1 MKRYIPFFFLFLAWA
16 AAEALTDLRRLPAV
30 AGVAAAWICFLLIP
44 KRPVG
49 GIVLAAI
56 LIGTGV
62 YNIDFA
68 LRCVPVFLLC
78 YARCAAGAPAPKK
91 KQTGRAD
98 AVYTLVLA
106 SVLFAAGILISDI
119 VFFTRNRITDAFR
132 PLYSAAFFAAFGCA
146 AAGVFALCRKKA
158 VGKLFGVTYAAAG
171 ICAVFAAVGFFMNSV
186 FYDFCLAA
194 FPWLLWLASGAAD
207 DPLIAA
213 VSAALPQCL
222 QARTDVGE

>member
-1 MKRYIPFFFLFLAWA
+1 MKHYIPFFFLFLAWA
-16 AAEALTDLRRLPAV
+16 AAEGLNDVWRLPAV

-49 GIVLAAI
+49 GIVSAAM

-62 YNIDFA
+62 YNADFA

-91 KQTGRAD
+91 KQAGRAD
-98 AVYTLVLA
+98 AVYTFVLA

-146 AAGVFALCRKKA
+146 AAGVFAFRQKKA
-158 VGKLFGVTYAAAG
+158 VGKLFGAAYAAAG
-171 ICAVFAAVGFFMNSV
+171 ICAVFAAVGFFINNWSFDV
-186 FYDFCLAA
+186 CLAA

-207 DPLIAA
+207 DLLIEA
-213 VSAALPQCL
+213 VSAALPQRL
-222 QARTDVGE
+222 QAWTDVGE

>member
-16 AAEALTDLRRLPAV
+16 AAEGLTDIRRMPAV

-49 GIVLAAI
+49 GILSAAI
-56 LIGTGV
+56 LIGTGF
-62 YNIDFA
+62 YNADFA
-68 LRCVPVFLLC
+68 LRCAPMLLLC
-78 YARCAAGAPAPKK
+78 YARCAAGAPAAKK

-98 AVYTLVLA
+98 GVYTLVLA
-106 SVLFAAGILISDI
+106 SVLFAVGILIADI
-119 VFFTRNRITDAFR
+119 VFFARNRVTDAFR
-132 PLYSAAFFAAFGCA
+132 PLYSAAFFAAVGCA
-146 AAGVFALCRKKA
+146 AAGVFAFSQKKA
-158 VGKLFGVTYAAAG
+158 VGKLFGAAYAAAG
-171 ICAVFAAVGFFMNSV
+171 VCAVFASVGFFIN
-186 FYDFCLAA
+186 FGLYDVCLAA